1 MRRWDSL
8 FVRLFVLMWVTLV
21 VSHFVAFSTVTSGR
35 GGPPP
40 QPHTH
45 HAHGHAPS
53 ASPFE
58 EGRPLPVLPSL
69 PPGSLWGRASSPP
82 SPPASQPSAPPF
94 DQVPQPPMPRSQG
107 LSTSAL
113 WLDYGIRMLIIALGA
128 WWGAR
133 WLSRPMRDLSDAALG
148 LSQALSRGQAA
159 PKLNEARGTVE
170 VREAA
175 QVFNQMAQQ
184 LQQQFDARGLHMAAV
199 SHDLRTPLTRLRM
212 RLTRWPDEAERAAA
226 DADIHEMDALIG
238 DTLAVLREQHDGSE
252 VRPIA
257 VAAFLQALSDDMA
270 DQGQAVTCE
279 LPPTEW
285 RVSAHPVALRR
296 ILSNLLGNALRHAGS
311 AHLHASTQG
320 GWVLFDVD
328 DHGPGIPPEHMA
340 QAFEPWV
347 RLSDSSIANP
357 SRTGHGLGL
366 AIARDLALRDG
377 GHVSL
382 ENRPTGGLRARLALP
397 MYTA

>member
-40 QPHTH
+40 
-45 HAHGHAPS
+45 HAHAPS
-53 ASPFE
+53 SEPPSFPRRSPE
-58 EGRPLPVLPSL
+58 ADRPLPVLPSL
-69 PPGSLWGRASSPP
+69 PPGGLWEEGAR
-82 SPPASQPSAPPF
+82 
-94 DQVPQPPMPRSQG
+94 PRSLG

-133 WLSRPMRDLSDAALG
+133 WLSRPMRELSDAALG

-175 QVFNQMAQQ
+175 QVFNQMAQH

-212 RLTRWPDEAERAAA
+212 RLARWPDEAERHAA

-238 DTLAVLREQHDGSE
+238 DTLAVLREQHDGSQA
-252 VRPIA
+252 RPIA
-257 VAAFLQALSDDMA
+257 VAPFLQALTDDLS
-270 DQGQAVTCE
+270 DQGQAVSCE
-279 LPPTEW
+279 LPPAEW
-285 RVSAHPVALRR
+285 RVSARPVALRR

-320 GWVLFDVD
+320 TWVFLDVD
-328 DHGPGIPPEHMA
+328 DNGSGIPPEQLA

-347 RLSDSSIANP
+347 RLGDSGVANP

-382 ENRPTGGLRARLALP
+382 ENRPSGGLRARLALP
-397 MYTA
+397 MYAG

>member
-40 QPHTH
+40 
-45 HAHGHAPS
+45 HAHAPS
-53 ASPFE
+53 SAPPSFPHRSHE
-58 EGRPLPVLPSL
+58 ADRPLPVLPSL
-69 PPGSLWGRASSPP
+69 PPGGLWEEGAR
-82 SPPASQPSAPPF
+82 
-94 DQVPQPPMPRSQG
+94 PRSLG

-133 WLSRPMRDLSDAALG
+133 WLSRPMRELSDAALG
-148 LSQALSRGQAA
+148 LSQALSRGQDA

-212 RLTRWPDEAERAAA
+212 RLARWPDEAERHAA
-226 DADIHEMDALIG
+226 DADIQEMDALIG
-238 DTLAVLREQHDGSE
+238 DTLAVLREQHDGSQA
-252 VRPIA
+252 RPIA
-257 VAAFLQALSDDMA
+257 VAAFLQALADDLS
-270 DQGQAVTCE
+270 DQGQAVSCE
-279 LPPTEW
+279 LPPAEW

-320 GWVLFDVD
+320 AWVFLDVD
-328 DHGPGIPPEHMA
+328 DNGSGIPPEQLA

-347 RLSDSSIANP
+347 RLGDSGVSNP

-382 ENRPTGGLRARLALP
+382 ENRPSGGLRARLALP
-397 MYTA
+397 MYAG